1 MKETAELKEPKDRR
15 TAMDKL
21 QQNVDAAQEQLGRD
35 LKAND
40 PKAQEFSR
48 WFGKEINTV
57 RKAKG
62 KPIIRA
68 DGTLGETSDR

>member
-1 MKETAELKEPKDRR
+1 MKETAELDEPKDCV
-15 TAMDKL
+15 TAMDEL
-21 QQNVDAAQEQLGRD
+21 HQNVDAAQEQLGRD

-40 PKAQEFSR
+40 PKAQEFFR
-48 WFGKEINTV
+48 WFGKQINTV

-68 DGTLGETSDR
+68 DGTLGETFDR